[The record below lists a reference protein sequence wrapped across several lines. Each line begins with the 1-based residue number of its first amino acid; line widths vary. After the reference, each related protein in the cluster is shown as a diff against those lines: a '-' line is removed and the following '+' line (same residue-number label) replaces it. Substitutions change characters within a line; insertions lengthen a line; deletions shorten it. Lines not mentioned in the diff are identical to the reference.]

1 MKNIEE
7 KNVTNYDLAIDTLY
21 RMRTSTEKALEK
33 ALKKGERVAELESSL
48 KALND
53 TINASEGVIEEV
65 ATNGVDID
73 NVHIVFTGYK
83 FISFI
88 TADEQEQKQG
98 IACRQVK
105 VISYPMEEGDKSSVK
120 TYGTDEYK
128 LFSTKYNGKNCN
140 VEPLPEKV
148 Q

>member
-7 KNVTNYDLAIDTLY
+7 KNVTNYDLAVDTLY

-33 ALKKGERVAELESSL
+33 GERVAELKSSL
-48 KALND
+48 KALN
-53 TINASEGVIEEV
+53 TTVKALEGVTEEV

-73 NVHIVFTGYK
+73 NVHIIFSGYK
-83 FISFI
+83 LTSFM

-98 IACRQVK
+98 IGCRQVK
-105 VISYPMEEGDKSSVK
+105 VFPYPMEGDQSSVK
-120 TYGTDEYK
+120 TYDRYQERIY
-128 LFSTKYNGKNCN
+128 STKYDKDCK
-140 VEPLPEKV
+140 VVATPEKV